1 MDLLDLIMTFVLLGL
16 VCNIAALW
24 LQFKKTENKEALF
37 MSGECDECGHHCL
50 ECICNEPKK
59 S

>member
-1 MDLLDLIMTFVLLGL
+1 
-16 VCNIAALW
+16 
-24 LQFKKTENKEALF
+24 

-59 S
+59 SWFLQTVSIPRWVFVPAVGGVLIEIFVKYF